1 MAFRR
6 GWAETQLPSASILL
20 GKAGAAF
27 YLGVGR
33 MQDQALSTTGLL
45 PTSELSAS
53 HLTHTGCKP
62 VRKSMSL
69 PGTLGVGE
77 RISKQG
83 KQNI

>member
-1 MAFRR
+1 MAFKR

-53 HLTHTGCKP
+53 HVTHTQHRLQTLKKEHVLTRYPGC
-62 VRKSMSL
+62 R
-69 PGTLGVGE
+69 
-77 RISKQG
+77 
-83 KQNI
+83 